1 MSTNPSSD
9 ITKTFSLSSGPP
21 ITANKLLAA
30 LPAEVRQRLQAQ
42 LALVPLRHKQVLQK
56 QGHAIT
62 DVYFPCGGA
71 CSLMRT
77 MEDGGSAEIAT
88 IGSEGIVNVCVY
100 FGQDVAIGD
109 VIIQIEDGGGFKMTA
124 PAFAAEMN
132 RRDAFHDLV
141 VRYSQAMTSHVML
154 SVACNALHQVEQRA
168 CRWLLISADRVGGH
182 ELKLT
187 HEFLSIMLGVRRPT
201 VTLVIGELEKAGLV
215 ENHRGSINI
224 VDRAKLEEVS
234 CECYAAA
241 KANFARL
248 LPEIARPVG

>member
-1 MSTNPSSD
+1 MSLVDIVKSTTDPS
-9 ITKTFSLSSGPP
+9 IV
-21 ITANKLLAA
+21 ANKLLAV

-42 LALVPLRHKQVLQK
+42 LTLVPMRHKQVLQK
-56 QGHAIT
+56 QGHPIN

-77 MEDGGSAEIAT
+77 MEDGASAEIAT
-88 IGSEGIVNVCVY
+88 IGNEGIVNVRVY

-109 VIIQIEDGGGFKMTA
+109 VIVQIEGGSGFKMTV

-154 SVACNALHQVEQRA
+154 SVACNALHHAEQRA
-168 CRWLLISADRVGGH
+168 CRWLLVSADRVGAH

-187 HEFLSIMLGVRRPT
+187 HEFLAIMLGVRRPT
-201 VTLVIGELEKAGLV
+201 VTLVIGELEKAGLI
-215 ENHRGSINI
+215 ENQRGLINI
-224 VDRAKLEEVS
+224 VNRAKLEEVT
-234 CECYAAA
+234 CECYGAA

-248 LPEIARPVG
+248 LPEMPGPVG